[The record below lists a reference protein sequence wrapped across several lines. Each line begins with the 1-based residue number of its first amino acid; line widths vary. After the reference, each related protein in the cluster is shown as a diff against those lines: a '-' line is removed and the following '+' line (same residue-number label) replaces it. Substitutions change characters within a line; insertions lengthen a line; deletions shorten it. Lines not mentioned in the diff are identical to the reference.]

1 MFELIEMIKII
12 GTKEARGMN
21 EKGNFILI
29 ALGLMVA
36 LIFLL
41 PVLMYVFEPI
51 DIIVKIFLIFVIF
64 STVRGY
70 LGNGVLTLLISGI
83 LIYFLVIKWWWV
95 GATGWFAL
103 TLATFGIFSIIT
115 WGSKT
120 VIDLTKPKM

>member
-1 MFELIEMIKII
+1 MFDALNL
-12 GTKEARGMN
+12 N
-21 EKGNFILI
+21 EKGNFIFI

-41 PVLMYVFEPI
+41 PVLMYVFPPI
-51 DIIVKIFLIFVIF
+51 DIIVKVLLIFVLF

-70 LGNGVLTLLISGI
+70 LGNGVLTYIVTGI
-83 LIYFLVIKWWWV
+83 LIYILVIKWWWI

-103 TLATFGIFSIIT
+103 TLAGFGIFSIIT

-120 VIDLTKPKM
+120 VIDLTKPKR